1 MINDALGV
9 ISTAH
14 LIHAD
19 RNPLKARSP
28 ECLQLA
34 ALHSMAVDFAKTGA
48 PAEMPLALRPREF
61 PDFMERWERPMYV
74 SNGVLGK
81 LYRAALCHEENAEA
95 LLPAAP
101 PSCVYDPDL
110 EVAGFDKFLDTAE
123 EQYEA
128 YAEKLGT
135 LMTYYSAEGEDE
147 ILTGNIRNKLV
158 YLRRDNKRYFE
169 MKDRIIAA
177 VDALHAEVRGWLRA
191 CRADDASKVA
201 SAWYHVTY
209 HPDRRGEKRFW
220 SFPWIVCDTLLAI
233 KAARRCRKRV
243 EDAAVPMDCNAS
255 ATPMD
260 CNAS

>member
-81 LYRAALCHEENAEA
+81 LNRAALRHEENAEA

-147 ILTGNIRNKLV
+147 QAL
-158 YLRRDNKRYFE
+158 LRDE
-169 MKDRIIAA
+169 
-177 VDALHAEVRGWLRA
+177 GP
-191 CRADDASKVA
+191 
-201 SAWYHVTY
+201 YHRRRRR
-209 HPDRRGEKRFW
+209 PARRGEG
-220 SFPWIVCDTLLAI
+220 VAQG
-233 KAARRCRKRV
+233 V
-243 EDAAVPMDCNAS
+243 QG
-255 ATPMD
+255 
-260 CNAS
+260 